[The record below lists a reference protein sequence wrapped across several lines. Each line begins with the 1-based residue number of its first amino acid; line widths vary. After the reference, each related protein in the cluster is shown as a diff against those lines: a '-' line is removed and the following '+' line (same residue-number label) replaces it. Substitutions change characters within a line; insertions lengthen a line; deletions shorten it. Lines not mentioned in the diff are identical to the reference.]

1 MCCLRFIVFL
11 QLFVCALCLRNDE
24 NVCFTEERLVLT
36 SIGLVWG
43 QIQGIHSESM
53 CVAVHFHGRH
63 MPWNT
68 IILNTF
74 LCIEKLMNRFLYE
87 TFSRYVEV
95 ERVKTTQPVQVR
107 SYNWCLSYPP
117 RCTNYR
123 TEIKEVFKLQVGI
136 AHSKGLH
143 NIFFFARACGYSAM
157 YMILKHVIM

>member
-1 MCCLRFIVFL
+1 MCCLRHIVLL

-24 NVCFTEERLVLT
+24 NVCSSEERLVLT
-36 SIGLVWG
+36 SIGLGPNSWHSFSLYVWLLIFMDATYAMKNIFVY
-43 QIQGIHSESM
+43 Q
-53 CVAVHFHGRH
+53 
-63 MPWNT
+63 
-68 IILNTF
+68 
-74 LCIEKLMNRFLYE
+74 KLMNRFLYE
-87 TFSRYVEV
+87 IFSRYVEV

-143 NIFFFARACGYSAM
+143 NFSVLVPAAIQLC
-157 YMILKHVIM
+157 I